1 MSKTLKSYLALLLVL
16 VLGAGP
22 VLAGI
27 TVTGA
32 DGITVTG
39 ADGVVYDNPTG
50 ITVTGADG
58 VLSLATNGISVNGI
72 TVTGADGPTVAG
84 PDGFTYTGAN
94 ALNILEP
101 TGITVTGADGIT
113 VTGADGIT
121 VTGADGN
128 TYNAD
133 SLVARR
139 PTGITVTGAD
149 GITVTGADGV
159 ETVGANGITVTG
171 ADGVGR
177 IDSNGITVTGADAL
191 VGTNVSGITI
201 TGADDIAVT
210 GTDGAIYEIS
220 PDNVTIAGPAGVVVS
235 GANGIAVTGT
245 NGITVTGA
253 DSMSAAT
260 KTVNSGIQ
268 SVDPE
273 LAVQLNRLTDDSNVN
288 AVVVY
293 YELPSDDDIARLQG
307 MGIVGG
313 TRYRAL
319 PLVALTATKKQ
330 LLMISHLQQVRSI
343 YGNRTLQPASDANM
357 ALNNAAPVSRDTD
370 LTKKNSG
377 LPVSGRGVT
386 VAVLDTG
393 LDSTHSD
400 LSGRVVHNVKLA
412 DTQSLSAGFLPP
424 VAVDGLPNT
433 DQAYGHGTFVSGI
446 IAGNGSKSGG
456 KYSGL
461 APGAQLVGLSAGDFT
476 LSYVL
481 AGFDYLLGHAGE
493 QNVRVLN
500 CSFSAN
506 TVFDFNDPVN
516 IATKLLT
523 DAGVNVVFSAGN
535 TGSGTHSLNP
545 YAVAPWVIGV
555 GATDERGRLAGFSS
569 RGDFGSL
576 LFQPTLV
583 APGVSVAG
591 LRTSSSPS
599 LVGALGLAAGNDLN
613 RLSPAEIPFYTTGSG
628 TSFSAPQVAGAIALM
643 LEINPGLTPPQ
654 VRDILKR
661 TATPMPGNYSFE
673 VGAGMLNTYGAVVE
687 SAFQHRRTGAWRA
700 ALGQEPVTFVNDPMQ
715 KFSGTVLPGNTIDAS
730 INVPSDALFA
740 SVQVGWGS
748 LLSVNEL
755 GLAVFGPD
763 GKLSGQSNAPLVPGI
778 TGGRESV
785 GLTAPASG
793 TWTARVTGAVGT
805 PQSFSGLVQITRVQ
819 YGPLKDLTGLSAD
832 ARAEVLQMMRTFV
845 MTPVGARFRSEFT
858 VSRADLAETLVR
870 GGRAA
875 QYLPPNSH
883 YTDVSDLQ
891 TMLFV
896 ESVQASASAP
906 LFYDATIGGRFRPL
920 DRVDRLTAAVALVRG
935 AGLRTEAE
943 ARSGIA
949 LPYSDVLSIPS
960 SLRGYVATAVSHG
973 LISAD
978 TLFRPQSPLT
988 RGELAHAMAAIAQLN
1003 G

>member
-39 ADGVVYDNPTG
+39 ADGVVYNNPTG

-58 VLSLATNGISVNGI
+58 VLSFATNGISVNGI

-94 ALNILEP
+94 ALNMVEP
-101 TGITVTGADGIT
+101 SGITVTGADGIT

-128 TYNAD
+128 IYNAD
-133 SLVARR
+133 SLVVVQ

-149 GITVTGADGV
+149 SITATGADGV
-159 ETVGANGITVTG
+159 ERVST
-171 ADGVGR
+171 
-177 IDSNGITVTGADAL
+177 NGITVTGADAL
-191 VGTNVSGITI
+191 IGTNVSGITI

-220 PDNVTIAGPAGVVVS
+220 PNNVTIAGPAGVVIS
-235 GANGIAVTGT
+235 GA

-253 DSMSAAT
+253 DGVTVTGADSISGAT
-260 KTVNSGIQ
+260 MTVNSGIQ

-307 MGIVGG
+307 MGIIGG

-319 PLVALTATKKQ
+319 PMVALTATKKQ

-357 ALNNAAPVSRDTD
+357 VMNNAAPVSRDAD

-400 LSGRVVHNVKLA
+400 LSGRVIHNVKLA
-412 DTQSLSAGFLPP
+412 DTQSLSVGFLPP

-481 AGFDYLLGHAGE
+481 AGFDYLLDHGRE

-516 IATKLLT
+516 IATRLLT

-545 YAVAPWVIGV
+545 YAVAPWVISV

-583 APGVSVAG
+583 APGVSVAS

-599 LVGALGLAAGNDLN
+599 FVGALGLAAGDDLK

-661 TATPMPGNYSFE
+661 TATPMPGNYAFE
-673 VGAGMLNTYGAVVE
+673 VGAGMLNTYGAVIE

-700 ALGQEPVTFVNDPMQ
+700 ALGQEPVTFINDPMQ
-715 KFSGTVLPGNTIDAS
+715 TFSGTVSPGNTIDAS
-730 INVPSDALFA
+730 INVPANALFA
-740 SVQVGWGS
+740 AVQVGWGS
-748 LLSVNEL
+748 LLSVNNL

-778 TGGRESV
+778 TGGRESI
-785 GLTAPASG
+785 GLRVPASG

-832 ARAEVLQMMRTFV
+832 ARAEVLLMMRTFV

-883 YTDVSDLQ
+883 YTDVSDSQ

-896 ESVQASASAP
+896 ESVQASANGP
-906 LFYDATIGGRFRPL
+906 LFYDATVGGRFRPL
-920 DRVDRLTAAVALVRG
+920 DRVDRMTAAVALVRG
-935 AGLRTEAE
+935 AGLRAEAE
-943 ARSGIA
+943 AKSGIA

-978 TLFRPQSPLT
+978 TFFRPQTQLT